1 MNDKEINPKAIGAI
15 ARSKSL
21 TKDERSDIAK
31 KAALV
36 RWTEDADI
44 AKAKYKGSIRIG
56 DIEIDCAVLEDGTR
70 LLSERAITKA
80 FGGKRGGSHWLRKKS
95 GVESNLPVYISAS
108 NIRPFINEDLEKALN
123 NPIRYRHAKGAAIGN
138 GLESTLLPK
147 ICTVFLSMRDAGMV
161 LPSQS
166 HIVRQADMLMR
177 GLAEIGIIALIDEAT
192 GYQEVR
198 DRHALQKILDKYLT
212 EEKAKWAKTFPDDFY
227 KKMFRLKGWNFNPLS
242 VKRPGVIGHYT
253 NDIVYQRLAPG
264 ILKKLQELN
273 PKTDKGARK
282 SKHFQHFTEDYGLPE
297 LKEHLTKV
305 MFLMDAA
312 GDDWDLFKSL
322 LNRASPRQG
331 DTLELY
337 LRVNDND

>member
-1 MNDKEINPKAIGAI
+1 MSGNEINPKAIGAI
-15 ARSKSL
+15 ARAKSL
-21 TKDERSDIAK
+21 SSAERREIAK
-31 KAALV
+31 KAALA
-36 RWTEDADI
+36 RWSESGDI
-44 AKAKYKGSIRIG
+44 AKAEYKGSINIG
-56 DIEIDCAVLEDGTR
+56 ELEIDCAVLEDGTR

-80 FGGKRGGSHWLRKKS
+80 FGGKRGGSHWRRKKA
-95 GVESNLPVYISAS
+95 GMESNLPVYISAS
-108 NIRPFINEDLEKALN
+108 NIRPFINDELEKALSK
-123 NPIRYRHAKGAAIGN
+123 PIKYSHGRGGAIGN
-138 GLESTLLPK
+138 GLEATLLPK
-147 ICTVFLSMRDAGMV
+147 ICSVFLSMRDAGMV
-161 LPSQS
+161 LPSQV
-166 HIVRQADMLMR
+166 HIVHQADMLMR

-198 DRHALQKILDKYLT
+198 DRFALQKILDKYLT

-227 KKMFRLKGWNFNPLS
+227 KKMFKLKGWNFNPMS

-273 PKTDKGARK
+273 PKTEKGSRK

-322 LNRASPRQG
+322 LNRASPKQG
-331 DTLELY
+331 DTLELD
-337 LRVNDND
+337 LREREE

>member
-1 MNDKEINPKAIGAI
+1 MNDKEINSKAIGAI
-15 ARSKSL
+15 ARAKSL
-21 TKDERSDIAK
+21 SKDERVDIAK
-31 KAALV
+31 KAAIA
-36 RWTEDADI
+36 RWADTEDI
-44 AKAKYKGSIRIG
+44 AKAKYKGMIKIG
-56 DIEIDCAVLEDGTR
+56 ELEIDCAVLDNGTR

-80 FGGKRGGSHWLRKKS
+80 FGGKRGGSHWRRKKA
-95 GVESNLPVYISAS
+95 GMESNLPVYISAS
-108 NIRPFINEDLEKALN
+108 NIRPFISEDLEKALS
-123 NPIRYRHAKGAAIGN
+123 NPIKYRHAKGAAVGN
-138 GLESTLLPK
+138 GLEATLLPK
-147 ICTVFLSMRDAGMV
+147 ICSVFLSMRDAGMV
-161 LPSQS
+161 LPSQT
-166 HIVRQADMLMR
+166 HIVTQADMLMR

-198 DRHALQKILDKYLT
+198 DRHALQQILDKYLT

-227 KKMFRLKGWNFNPLS
+227 KKMFKLKGWNFNPLS

-273 PKTDKGARK
+273 PRTDKGVRK
-282 SKHFQHFTEDYGLPE
+282 GKHFQHFTEDYGLPE

-322 LNRASPRQG
+322 LNRASPRVG
-331 DTLELY
+331 DTLELD
-337 LRVNDND
+337 LRVAND